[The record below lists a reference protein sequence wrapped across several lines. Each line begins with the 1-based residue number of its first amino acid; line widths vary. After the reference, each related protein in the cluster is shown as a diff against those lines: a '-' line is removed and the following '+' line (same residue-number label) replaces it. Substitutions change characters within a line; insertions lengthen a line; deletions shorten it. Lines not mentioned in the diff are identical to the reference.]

1 MPHVGTDKET
11 GSERLLA
18 AACALQAER
27 SPVTITTRLLA
38 KRAGVHH
45 TLANYTH
52 GGVAALL
59 TAAFR
64 REQTKFAV
72 ALPRMFAESAGAL
85 PLSLYQNYWR
95 AYIYRALD
103 GSVPNDGAAGDP
115 IVMQAVDALG
125 DRFPERDR
133 STHVALAIAWW
144 CLQVGALVFDRPL
157 RLGLA
162 IEPFD
167 HGAVQRMAAELLT
180 RLVNQAPDPLPCGAF
195 AAAPVSAERPGAAT
209 GRKAAEARLVHAA
222 IELLKERA
230 EQGVSGR
237 ALAQRA
243 EVNYGL
249 IHHYFGSKE
258 AVFDAAFVQL
268 HEAYVAD
275 MVAADTQR
283 LAAPFSMRSHEPFL
297 RIWAYRELADIATP
311 PIDLKGMRLL
321 LENILRRRN
330 VDRRTG
336 QDFAEAQARAYCSL
350 ALQLGWVVCR
360 RDLQETVA
368 ADETDTLA
376 RLSAIARWFVA
387 GDWR

>member
-1 MPHVGTDKET
+1 M
-11 GSERLLA
+11 
-18 AACALQAER
+18 
-27 SPVTITTRLLA
+27 
-38 KRAGVHH
+38 
-45 TLANYTH
+45 
-52 GGVAALL
+52 
-59 TAAFR
+59 
-64 REQTKFAV
+64 
-72 ALPRMFAESAGAL
+72 
-85 PLSLYQNYWR
+85 
-95 AYIYRALD
+95 
-103 GSVPNDGAAGDP
+103 
-115 IVMQAVDALG
+115 
-125 DRFPERDR
+125 
-133 STHVALAIAWW
+133 
-144 CLQVGALVFDRPL
+144 
-157 RLGLA
+157 
-162 IEPFD
+162 
-167 HGAVQRMAAELLT
+167 
-180 RLVNQAPDPLPCGAF
+180 
-195 AAAPVSAERPGAAT
+195 
-209 GRKAAEARLVHAA
+209 HAA

-243 EVNYGL
+243 DVNYGL

-268 HEAYVAD
+268 HEAY
-275 MVAADTQR
+275 VAADTQR

-368 ADETDTLA
+368 ADETDTLS
-376 RLSAIARWFVA
+376 RISAIARWFVA